1 MNKINQLSTTDILV
15 APSILAADFA
25 NLGAEIANTQKANSD
40 MIHLDVMDGHFVPN
54 LTMGPG
60 LVAAIRSYSS
70 LLFDAH
76 LMITNPL
83 QYIAEFVKAG
93 TDHIT
98 FHIECDDDIN
108 EVIAEI
114 KKHNISAGISLK
126 PGTDI
131 ETIIPYLKDL
141 DLVLVM
147 TVEPGFGGQSF
158 MHNQVAKIERLKEE
172 IAKLDHDVYIQVD
185 GGIDSETA
193 KVVAEAG
200 ATVMVA
206 GTSVYRNKKGMSQA
220 VIDIKNALK

>member
-1 MNKINQLSTTDILV
+1 MNKINKLSTTDILV

-25 NLGAEIANTQKANSD
+25 NLGAEIANSQKANSD

-54 LTMGPG
+54 LTMGPA
-60 LVAAIRSYSS
+60 LVSAIRSYST

-76 LMITNPL
+76 LMISNPL
-83 QYIAEFVKAG
+83 KYINEFVKAG
-93 TDHIT
+93 ADHIT
-98 FHIECDDDIN
+98 FHVECDNDIN

-126 PGTDI
+126 PDTDV
-131 ETIIPYLKDL
+131 EEIIPYLKDL
-141 DLVLVM
+141 DLVLIM

-158 MHNQVAKIERLKEE
+158 MHDQVAKIERLKEE

-185 GGIDSETA
+185 GGIDAETA
-193 KVVAEAG
+193 KIVAKAG

-206 GTSVYRNKKGMSQA
+206 GTSVYRNELGMTQA
-220 VIDIKNALK
+220 VAEIKNALN